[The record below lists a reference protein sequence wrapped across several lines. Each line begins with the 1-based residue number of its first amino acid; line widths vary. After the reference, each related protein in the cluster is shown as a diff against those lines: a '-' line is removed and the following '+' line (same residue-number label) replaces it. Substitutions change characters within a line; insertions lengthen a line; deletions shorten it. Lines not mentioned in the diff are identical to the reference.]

1 MLNMQC
7 QVIEFEWLVQ
17 SDCVLG
23 GDTYTTFEEILF
35 LAQEK
40 NVDFILL
47 GGDLFHDSKPTPR
60 CIHDCMS
67 LIRKYCMGDR

>member
-1 MLNMQC
+1 VLNMQR
-7 QVIEFEWLVQ
+7 QVIEFEWLLQ

-23 GDTYTTFEEILF
+23 EDTYKTFEEILF

-60 CIHDCMS
+60 CIHDCTS